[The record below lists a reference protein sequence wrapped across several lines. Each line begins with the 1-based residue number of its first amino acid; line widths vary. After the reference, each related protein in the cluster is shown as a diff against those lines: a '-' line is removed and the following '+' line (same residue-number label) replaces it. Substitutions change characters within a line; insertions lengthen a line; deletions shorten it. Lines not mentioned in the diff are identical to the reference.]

1 MNLKPLLSENQASK
15 PLVIAGPCSVETPE
29 QLDRTVAGLVEAGIK
44 IIRGGVWKPRT
55 RPGSF
60 EGVGDIALSWIV
72 EVKKRHDVKF
82 AVEVASARHVEQ
94 ALGHGIDVLW
104 IGARSTVNPFTVQEI
119 ADSLNGVDIPVLVK
133 NPVNADIGL
142 WIGALERINKAGI
155 ERLAAIHRGFSNF
168 NEKLY
173 RNSPMWQIP
182 IELKTRFP
190 ELPIINDP
198 SHISGQRHLVPGIA
212 QMALDLNFDGLMIES
227 HVDSDAAWSDAAQQ
241 LTPGDLSTLLRS
253 LHLRSGFSP
262 NPKFASQ
269 LELLREKV
277 DDIDRQLLE
286 TLSRRMHLVE
296 QAGEYKKE
304 NNVAIFQ
311 LERWREIFESRP
323 EWAKS
328 LKLDPAF
335 AREIFQLIHA
345 QSIDVQERILGKMD

>member
-1 MNLKPLLSENQASK
+1 MNLKPLHVDSETND
-15 PLVIAGPCSVETPE
+15 PLIIAGPCSVETPE
-29 QLDRTVAGLVEAGIK
+29 QLDRTVAGLVAAGIK

-60 EGVGDIALSWIV
+60 EGVGDIALPWIG
-72 EVKKRHDVKF
+72 EVKRKHEVKF
-82 AVEVASARHVEQ
+82 AIEVASSRHVEQ
-94 ALGHGIDVLW
+94 ALEHDMDILW

-119 ADSLNGVDIPVLVK
+119 ADSLKGVDIPILVK
-133 NPVNADIGL
+133 NPVNADLGL

-155 ERLAAIHRGFSNF
+155 HRLAAIHRGFSNF
-168 NEKLY
+168 NEKIY

-198 SHISGQRHLVPGIA
+198 SHISGKRHLIPEIA

-227 HVDSDAAWSDAAQQ
+227 HVDPDAAWSDAEQQ
-241 LTPGDLSTLLRS
+241 LRPEDLSILLRNLHTRSRFS
-253 LHLRSGFSP
+253 L

-269 LELLREKV
+269 LELLREEV
-277 DDIDRQLLE
+277 DEVDRQLLE
-286 TLSRRMHLVE
+286 TLSRRMHLVA

-311 LERWREIFESRP
+311 LERWKQIFESRP
-323 EWAKS
+323 EWAKA
-328 LKLDPAF
+328 LKLDPEF
-335 AREIFQLIHA
+335 VREIFQLIHA
-345 QSIDVQERILGKMD
+345 QSIDVQERILGKKK